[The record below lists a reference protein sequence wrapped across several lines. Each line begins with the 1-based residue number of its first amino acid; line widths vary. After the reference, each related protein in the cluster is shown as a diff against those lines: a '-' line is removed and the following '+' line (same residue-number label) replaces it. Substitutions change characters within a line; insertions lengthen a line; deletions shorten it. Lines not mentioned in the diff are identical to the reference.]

1 MSASQATQRRGIGCS
16 TGSCV
21 VAPLAVLAAPILGL
35 AVFVLGGCAGTDA
48 GSAARWTTT
57 VDTLPD
63 GRVHV
68 VNTPPASGIR
78 PMWVIEPEVVIGS
91 VDDEGP
97 TAFGLIKGL
106 VALDDGRIA
115 VLDAMAQEIRIFA
128 PDGTHLRT
136 FGRKGAG
143 PGEMQ
148 DANGMVLGPDGLIRV
163 NDPSN
168 ARISFFHP
176 DSGFVHSHR
185 IAVGSW
191 GFIWDGVV
199 DAAGKVWET
208 QLTALED
215 GHWWILRA
223 YDAQGAW
230 TDTIRLE
237 RYERGVDGPGVYR
250 WTSPG
255 GGGGAIGV
263 PFWPVGAMTY
273 DPRGFFWV
281 KPKDTNEYRLLRH
294 VPGGDTTLVFES
306 HRTAVPVSAAER
318 DSAIAGIRERVRD
331 ADFNWSRI
339 PGEKPIVESLFV
351 DESGR
356 VWVRVTTPDT
366 LTTFD
371 VFLPDG
377 RYDGTAVTS
386 LNLPVWWRPLVR
398 GDQFYTL
405 VKDELD
411 VQYVVR
417 ARIRRVGE

>member
-163 NDPSN
+163 HDPRN
-168 ARISFFHP
+168 VRISFFHP
-176 DSGFVHSHR
+176 DSGFVRSHR
-185 IAVGSW
+185 IPIASW
-191 GFIWDGVV
+191 GWIWDGVV
-199 DAAGKVWET
+199 DSAGKVWEP
-208 QLTALED
+208 QYAILD
-215 GHWWILRA
+215 GEEWDILRGL
-223 YDAQGAW
+223 DGEGNW
-230 TDTIRLE
+230 SDTVRLQKREE
-237 RYERGVDGPGVYR
+237 RPRDPPGGYR
-250 WTSPG
+250 WEIPN
-255 GGGGAIGV
+255 GV
-263 PFWPVGAMTY
+263 RFAPIPFWPRGAGVY
-273 DPRGFFWV
+273 DPRGHFWH
-281 KPKDTNEYRLLRH
+281 KRPHENDYRIFR
-294 VPGGDTTLVFES
+294 VTPPADTTLVFES
-306 HRTAVPVSAAER
+306 GRPAMPVTAAER
-318 DSAIAGIRERVRD
+318 DSAIAALRASGAPALD
-331 ADFNWSRI
+331 WSKI
-339 PGEKPIVESLFV
+339 PSEKPIVEGLFV
-351 DESGR
+351 DASGR
-356 VWVRVTTPDT
+356 VWVRVATPDT
-366 LTTFD
+366 LVTYD

-386 LNLPVWWRPLVR
+386 LRIPQWWSPLVR
-398 GDQFYTL
+398 GDRVYTL
-405 VKDELD
+405 VTDELD

-417 ARIRRVGE
+417 ARIRRVE